1 MDNSVIIK
9 GNKHGIVV
17 VMDENIPFAELKV
30 SLAEKFR
37 SASKFFDKANM
48 AVTFEGRKLTQDEE
62 KEILD
67 IIAEN
72 SELNIICVVDNDK
85 LRDDYYKK
93 AVDKCYDLLS
103 RRDHSVKELKTKL
116 LRTVDEENADK
127 AIEKMIDYGYLDDEK
142 YAKNLVKYLSETKR
156 MSRNHIKQEMYKR
169 GVPNDIIAYT
179 LEETEIDNV
188 SAVVDLIFT
197 KYRNKLDA
205 QDGNKKVIAALMRK
219 GFSYSDI
226 REAFDRIENE
236 EYD

>member
-1 MDNSVIIK
+1 MKISHTK
-9 GNKHGIVV
+9 GRGKKIHIFVDDEYTITTDIDFWAEYFFKDGQEITEEQWHEFCNGI
-17 VMDENIPFAELKV
+17 
-30 SLAEKFR
+30 
-37 SASKFFDKANM
+37 
-48 AVTFEGRKLTQDEE
+48 
-62 KEILD
+62 
-67 IIAEN
+67 
-72 SELNIICVVDNDK
+72 
-85 LRDDYYKK
+85 YYKK

-116 LRTVDEENADK
+116 LRTVDEENADR

-156 MSRNHIKQEMYKR
+156 MSKNHIKQEMYKR

-188 SAVVDLIFT
+188 SAVVDLILT